1 MGAEPGVESPP
12 ARLRHFSALDGLR
25 GLAVALVL
33 LYHGGVSQARGGYL
47 GVTMF
52 FTLSGFL
59 ITSLLLVEHG
69 GSGRLS
75 LRRFWGRRARRL
87 VPALLLTF
95 PLVAL
100 VVHLS
105 PQAPSS
111 GLMGDAVSS
120 LLWFQNW
127 RLVLAHSSYADLF
140 SLPSPFQHFWSL
152 AVEEQYYLVFPLVAL
167 FFLGRAGKRAF
178 ATMLG
183 ILVVVSVAL
192 GAAMATNAPTITR
205 AYYGTDSR
213 IGEILIGALLAVAV
227 VRASGPITVAPR
239 FRYALDAAAVGAL
252 ATLAWLVTTLAY
264 GDVRLFRGGLLL
276 AAVCTAVLIFAA
288 VQPGS
293 LVARGLSVRPLTA
306 LGVISYGVYLFH
318 WPLFL
323 LITKAST
330 HSDGVKLFALRAG
343 ATVAL
348 ATISYV
354 IVENPIRRGA
364 LRRTPALTG
373 WAFSAATGLAVV
385 ALAAGVISLPS
396 LPSQD
401 GGVGQAAAPGPSSG
415 QPTQSLVNAHKGHV
429 GATASRKGGPTAP
442 SVANQSVV
450 SRVTVSKHHKK
461 PSVPAQLVGTP
472 GVDYTKA
479 PAPPVVPPGALKIA
493 VVGDSIGNNFGRGL
507 GFWAKDRA
515 DVAVYNLAIPACPI
529 ARGGER
535 RFDPDTMFDIAPWCG
550 WWGDPS
556 SARYTALVNFAPDVV
571 FVEDGINEVFER
583 KLDNWSNWE
592 KPGDAQFDQWLTS
605 EYQAFIKTVTDIGAK
620 VVMGNAPCGDFAD
633 RFPTISDGPQR
644 VQNLDNFDYPR
655 LVSAT
660 SANLFAEVCP
670 NGQYSDTVDGV
681 SDARPDGF
689 HFTDEAATALSRDWL
704 GPLLIQAGTR
714 RGLVNSG

>member
-1 MGAEPGVESPP
+1 
-12 ARLRHFSALDGLR
+12 
-25 GLAVALVL
+25 
-33 LYHGGVSQARGGYL
+33 
-47 GVTMF
+47 MF

-59 ITSLLLVEHG
+59 ITSLLLVEHA

-100 VVHLS
+100 VVHLA
-105 PQAPSS
+105 PQAPPS
-111 GLMGDAVSS
+111 GLMGDALSS

-127 RLVLAHSSYADLF
+127 RLVLAHASYADLF

-152 AVEEQYYLVFPLVAL
+152 AVEEQYYLVFPLLAL

-178 ATMLG
+178 ATLLG

-192 GAAMATNAPTITR
+192 GTAMATNAPTITR

-227 VRASGPITVAPR
+227 VRAGGPIALSPR
-239 FRYALDAAAVGAL
+239 FRYAVDVAAVGAL
-252 ATLAWLVTTLAY
+252 VTLGWLVTTLAY
-264 GDVRLFRGGLLL
+264 GDVHLFRGGLLL
-276 AAVCTAVLIFAA
+276 AALCTAVLIFAA
-288 VQPGS
+288 VQPRS
-293 LVARGLSVRPLTA
+293 VVARGLSLRPLTA

-323 LITKAST
+323 LLTSGTT
-330 HSDGVKLFALRAG
+330 HANGVKLLALRVG
-343 ATVAL
+343 VTVVL

-354 IVENPIRRGA
+354 VVENPIRRGA

-396 LPSQD
+396 LPSSSD
-401 GGVGQAAAPGPSSG
+401 NNGAGEAAAPGSSLS
-415 QPTQSLVNAHKGHV
+415 QPTLALVKGGKAHV
-429 GATASRKGGPTAP
+429 GATASGKRGPVSS
-442 SVANQSVV
+442 SVANRPIASP
-450 SRVTVSKHHKK
+450 VTVSRHHKK
-461 PSVPAQLVGTP
+461 QAVPAQLVASP
-472 GVDYTKA
+472 GVDYTKP
-479 PAPPVVPPGALKIA
+479 PAPPTVPPGALKVV

-507 GFWAKDRA
+507 GFWAKDRT
-515 DVAVYNLAIPACPI
+515 DVAVYNLAIPACPL
-529 ARGGER
+529 ARGGLR
-535 RFDPDTMFDIAPWCG
+535 RFDPDTMFDIARWCG
-550 WWGDPS
+550 WWADPS
-556 SARYTALVNFAPDVV
+556 SPRYAAMVNFAPDVV

-583 KLDNWSNWE
+583 KLDAWSNWQ
-592 KPGDAQFDQWLTS
+592 KPGDTQFDQWLIS
-605 EYQAFIKTVTDIGAK
+605 EYQAFVKTVTGIGAK
-620 VVMGNAPCGDFAD
+620 VVIGNAPCGDFAD
-633 RFPTISDGPQR
+633 RFPTIPDGPQR

-655 LVSAT
+655 LVNAT
-660 SANLFAEVCP
+660 SANLFAEACP

-714 RGLVNSG
+714 RGLVNPG